1 MTILGV
7 TMPMEAW
14 YGIIGVVGVFVAMT
28 WWSLRDA
35 FAREFASTNEKMLW
49 IQLVT
54 IIPFLGVLAYVA
66 FGRKRGRKTA

>member
-1 MTILGV
+1 MTVLGI

-14 YGIIGVVGVFVAMT
+14 YGVIAVVGVFVAIT

-35 FAREFASTNEKMLW
+35 FAREFSSSNEKMLW

-54 IIPFLGVLAYVA
+54 IIPFLGVLAYLA